1 MRRIDDIGQGWRW
14 KDGFQLGLEEWINQ
28 MDGEMCRLRWKRE
41 SRSVSWHELSGA
53 SSLGRVGKQILFES

>member
-1 MRRIDDIGQGWRW
+1 
-14 KDGFQLGLEEWINQ
+14 

-53 SSLGRVGKQILFES
+53 SSLDRAGKQIVFES